1 MNPQH
6 LIFIVFFFALG
17 ACIGSF
23 LNVVV
28 WRLPRGESLI
38 RPASHCPKCDHP
50 LAWFDNI
57 PVFGWIALRGK
68 CRYCGNPISP
78 RYPIVEA
85 ITGLLFVGYYA
96 AFFILQV
103 GPCPQVHNW
112 VNVFGLAADRPLT
125 LQQDWPIYLLYMFL
139 VACLF
144 AASLIDAELYII
156 PPSITWW
163 AAGAGM
169 VVHAILDD
177 PKVPGA
183 VNASAPACALA
194 LGTGIGLVISII
206 LLQMGVLPLSFEEG
220 TPELEIDKKR
230 RAEGSATAEAPPREY
245 SRAEIRREM
254 RKEMLFLMPPLVLG
268 GAFVLLVMK
277 VPALANAWRSFA
289 SQYWVSGFLG
299 SLLGGLVG
307 GFTIWFTRIVASICF
322 GREAMGLGDI
332 DLMFGIG
339 CVLGPGAAVITFFLA
354 PFCAIGVT
362 LYKLILRK
370 GREIPLGPYLSLAA
384 ALTMLFYCRIA
395 PYFAPGL
402 EMIGSRLRQMI
413 GM

>member
-1 MNPQH
+1 M
-6 LIFIVFFFALG
+6 VFFFALG

-38 RPASHCPKCDHP
+38 RPPSHCPKCDHP
-50 LAWFDNI
+50 LAWRDNI
-57 PVFGWIALRGK
+57 PVFGWIFLRGK

-85 ITGLLFVGYYA
+85 IVGLLFVGYYV
-96 AFFILQV
+96 AFFVLQV
-103 GPCPQVHNW
+103 GPCPDAHNGGF
-112 VNVFGLAADRPLT
+112 NLFDQPINRPMT

-139 VACLF
+139 IACLF
-144 AASLIDAELYII
+144 AASLIDAELYLI

-163 AAGAGM
+163 AAGVGM
-169 VVHAILDD
+169 VVHAIVDD
-177 PKVPGA
+177 PKMPGA
-183 VNASAPACALA
+183 VNASAPACALS
-194 LGTGIGLVISII
+194 LGAGIGLIISVI
-206 LLQMGVLPLSFEEG
+206 LLRLGILPLSFEEG
-220 TPELEIDKKR
+220 TPELEIDKQR
-230 RAEGSATAEAPPREY
+230 RAESGASDEPPPREY
-245 SRAEIRREM
+245 TRAEIRCEM

-268 GAFVLLVMK
+268 GLCLILATK
-277 VPALANAWRSFA
+277 VPAISSFWHEFTA
-289 SQYWVSGFLG
+289 HTWVSGFLG

-307 GFTIWFTRIVASICF
+307 AFLIWFTRIIATIAF

-332 DLMFGIG
+332 DLMLGIG

-362 LYKLILRK
+362 IYKLIFRK
-370 GREIPLGPYLSLAA
+370 GREIPLGPYLSMGAG
-384 ALTMLFYCRIA
+384 LTMLFYCPIA
-395 PYFAPGL
+395 AYFTPGL
-402 EMIGSRLRQMI
+402 EFLTGRLRGMI